1 MLPGLEIRGY
11 RSAKCLP
18 SQTSETAW
26 AAGLVSRSLVSRRDI
41 LHFYSPGLPDRGNA
55 PLSLLRSNFPVL
67 SPCDKVHSARRNALR
82 RHLALKWDLYG
93 VLTLLAS
100 TAAYGAFALAHVA

>member
-1 MLPGLEIRGY
+1 MQQALYTNLNNNTN
-11 RSAKCLP
+11 AFKT
-18 SQTSETAW
+18 TSTTA
-26 AAGLVSRSLVSRRDI
+26 RK
-41 LHFYSPGLPDRGNA
+41 NT
-55 PLSLLRSNFPVL
+55 
-67 SPCDKVHSARRNALR
+67 LR